1 MRTKMLT
8 TALACA
14 FTVAPLGAQ
23 RAGGHD
29 PLHEMDWGRTT
40 FVLSEVLEFAP
51 QDDARPV
58 RYDLIGWTGGPIH
71 RLWLKA
77 DGAMVTRG
85 QGSHGEYKALYGRM
99 VSPFW
104 DAQFGL
110 RADLQ
115 SVAGRTESLVGALVG
130 LHGVAPGWFELES
143 ALFVTT
149 EGKVKADLTGSY
161 DLYLSQRLVL
171 QPRAEAS
178 VAVQDIPEFG
188 VGGGLT
194 NGSVA
199 LRLRYELRR
208 EFSPYIGFLW
218 KRSFGRTAEFARSAG
233 ERSGEAL
240 FVVGVRLWR

>member
-14 FTVAPLGAQ
+14 LTVAPLGAQ

-51 QDDARPV
+51 QADARPV
-58 RYDLIGWTGGPIH
+58 LYDLVGWTGGPIH

-77 DGAMVTRG
+77 EGTMVTRG
-85 QGSHGEYKALYGRM
+85 QGSHGEYRALYGRM
-99 VSPFW
+99 FSPYW

-110 RADLQ
+110 RVDLQ
-115 SVAGRTESLVGALVG
+115 SVAGRTESRVGAVVG
-130 LHGVAPGWFELES
+130 LQGVAPGWFELEPS
-143 ALFVTT
+143 LSVTT
-149 EGKVKADLTGSY
+149 EGKVMADLTGSY

-178 VAVQDIPEFG
+178 VAAQDTPEFG
-188 VGGGLT
+188 VGSGLT

-208 EFSPYIGFLW
+208 EFSPYVGVVW
-218 KRSFGRTAEFARSAG
+218 ERRFGRTAEFARIAG
-233 ERSGEAL
+233 ERAGEAL